1 MKAAFLEE
9 IGSLVVREVPDPQ
22 IGPYDALCDLL
33 YGATCSGTDM
43 HLIEGRV
50 RWAIDVA
57 PSIIGHESIGRVK
70 AVGEK
75 VRNYHVG
82 DMVTRV
88 GAPASADGSYDSTWG
103 GFASVGVAKDH
114 WAMAEDGV
122 PEEQWSG
129 STVNQVIPADF
140 DPRAAT
146 MMTTWRETLSATT
159 RMGVAA
165 GGSVLILGS
174 GGVGLAF
181 AAHAANIGVAEIV
194 MTGNPVREQ
203 AARRAGATAHL
214 DYKAADLSAQLAA
227 AAADGFD
234 FVIDAV
240 GSQQSIDLALANV
253 AVGGTLNVYGID
265 EMGKTTVDPGLAR
278 GEFTEFSG
286 GYDEA
291 ETHEQVVELVQA
303 GKLDATI
310 WLDLDSLFP
319 LDDINAAF
327 DTVRQRKCVKAL
339 VKLSDNA

>member
-1 MKAAFLEE
+1 MKAAFLEKL
-9 IGSLVVREVPDPQ
+9 GSLVVREVPDPQ

-33 YGATCSGTDM
+33 YGATCSGTDL

-82 DMVTRV
+82 DLVTRV
-88 GAPASADGSYDSTWG
+88 GAPPAADGGYSSTWG
-103 GFASVGVAKDH
+103 GFASMGVARDH
-114 WAMAEDGV
+114 WAMADDGAPED
-122 PEEQWSG
+122 QWSG
-129 STVNQVIPADF
+129 STVNQILPADF

-165 GGSVLILGS
+165 GGRVLILGS

-181 AAHAANIGVAEIV
+181 AAHAANIGVAQIA
-194 MTGNPVREQ
+194 MTGNPAREQ

-214 DYKAADLSAQLAA
+214 DYKAADLSDQLAELA
-227 AAADGFD
+227 PDGSD

-240 GSQQSIDLALANV
+240 GSQQSIDLAVANV
-253 AVGGTLNVYGID
+253 AAGGSLNVYGID
-265 EMGKTTVDPGLAR
+265 EMGKTTVDPNLAR
-278 GEFTEFSG
+278 AEFTEFSG

-291 ETHEQVVELVQA
+291 ETHERVVGLVQA

-310 WLDLDSLFP
+310 WLDLDSLFS
-319 LDDINAAF
+319 LDEINAAF
-327 DTVRQRKCVKAL
+327 DAVRRREFVKAL
-339 VKLSDNA
+339 VKLSPDA